1 MAKKLTEEERLDR
14 DIEKA
19 QAKVIRIHDKL
30 KPIKEEYDQA
40 TEELSELLN
49 IKNGIRDA
57 ATKEKFMEAL
67 RKSDRSFEDVLR
79 FLDGTFDEW

>member
-1 MAKKLTEEERLDR
+1 MTKKLTDEEKLDR
-14 DIEKA
+14 AIEKA
-19 QAKVIRIHDKL
+19 QAKVIRIHAKL
-30 KPIKEEYDQA
+30 KPIREEYDKA
-40 TEELSELLN
+40 AEELSELLN

>member
-1 MAKKLTEEERLDR
+1 MAKKLTDEERLDR

-19 QAKVIRIHDKL
+19 QAKVIRIHAKL
-30 KPIKEEYDQA
+30 KPIKEEYDKA
-40 TEELSELLN
+40 TGELSELLN